1 MCLHPALVQALTR
14 DRVAGL
20 RHAAEPSVRPR
31 CDGPGASVL
40 LATRRATGWMLVD
53 VGLRLALP
61 QRALNHPTARA
72 QR

>member
-1 MCLHPALVQALTR
+1 
-14 DRVAGL
+14 
-20 RHAAEPSVRPR
+20 
-31 CDGPGASVL
+31 VL

-61 QRALNHPTARA
+61 QRALNHPPARA